1 MPKPYINGGGKMTEK
16 NPNEQIM
23 VKVVGLSFI
32 IGIVITLLIGIYQG
46 WSIEQGTNFIEK
58 ETLGGWIAWLLAVIG
73 IVVGLLAVA
82 GRGTITKEETPGYLM
97 AGIALVVMYGVFKG
111 VEINPW
117 LGSMLHGISEAL
129 AIFVAPTI
137 IILAIKNIY
146 DMGKD
151 V

>member
-1 MPKPYINGGGKMTEK
+1 
-16 NPNEQIM
+16 M
-23 VKVVGLSFI
+23 VKVVGNSFI
-32 IGIVITLLIGIYQG
+32 VGIVITLLIGIYQG
-46 WSIEQGTNFIEK
+46 WSIEQRANFIET
-58 ETLGGWIAWLLAVIG
+58 ETLGGIIAWILALIG

-97 AGIALVVMYGVFKG
+97 AGIALIVMYAAFQGSSISSIG
-111 VEINPW
+111 PW
-117 LGSMLHGISEAL
+117 LGSMLHGISETL

-146 DMGKD
+146 EMGKD

>member
-1 MPKPYINGGGKMTEK
+1 MDNKSL
-16 NPNEQIM
+16 NEEIM

-32 IGIVITLLIGIYQG
+32 VGIVITLFIGLYQG
-46 WSIEQGTNFIEK
+46 WSIEQGSNFIEQDA
-58 ETLGGWIAWLLAVIG
+58 LGGWISWLLAIIG

-97 AGIALVVMYGVFKG
+97 AGIALIVMYAAFQGVG
-111 VEINPW
+111 ISSVGPY

-137 IILAIKNIY
+137 IILSIKNIY
-146 DMGKD
+146 VMGKD

>member
-1 MPKPYINGGGKMTEK
+1 MVNE
-16 NPNEQIM
+16 NPNEEIM
-23 VKVVGLSFI
+23 LKVVGISFI

-46 WSIEQGTNFIEK
+46 WSIEQGRNFIEY
-58 ETLGGWIAWLLAVIG
+58 EELGGLIAWILALIG
-73 IVVGLLAVA
+73 IIVGLLAIS
-82 GRGTITKEETPGYLM
+82 GKGTITKSETPGYLI
-97 AGIALVVMYGVFKG
+97 AGIALIIMYAAFQDQSISSIG
-111 VEINPW
+111 PY

>member
-1 MPKPYINGGGKMTEK
+1 MTK
-16 NPNEQIM
+16 NNPNEEIM
-23 VKVVGLSFI
+23 VKVVGISFI

-58 ETLGGWIAWLLAVIG
+58 TALGGWIAWILAIIG
-73 IVVGLLAVA
+73 LIVGLLAVA
-82 GRGTITKEETPGYLM
+82 GRGTITKDETPGYLM
-97 AGIALVVMYGVFKG
+97 AGIALIVMYAAFQDPSISSIG
-111 VEINPW
+111 PL

>member
-1 MPKPYINGGGKMTEK
+1 MNK
-16 NPNEQIM
+16 NPNEEIM

-32 IGIVITLLIGIYQG
+32 IGIIITLLIGLYQG
-46 WSIEQGTNFIEK
+46 WSIEQGINFIE
-58 ETLGGWIAWLLAVIG
+58 EEALGGWIAWILAIIG
-73 IVVGLLAVA
+73 LIVGLLAVA

-97 AGIALVVMYGVFKG
+97 AGIALIVMYAAFQGQG
-111 VEINPW
+111 ISSIGPY